1 MPQLIWWWL
10 ATSIVITAIQ
20 PAVIGILPL
29 ERGIYHARNRIAR
42 PPIWQDLSQ
51 VGGDGHQNNYHW
63 FSNQPNNIDWIQFSL
78 ITANQHRI
86 NSTIIPKI
94 YSFIISSCFFIEIAK
109 LQVYPIFRHTQMDGS
124 ENVGCLPISTKAST
138 FLPTKTANQQK
149 PECFLMEQATNMWI
163 WMLPKLEDFKNA
175 AR

>member
-29 ERGIYHARNRIAR
+29 ERGIYHAKKRIAR

-63 FSNQPNNIDWIQFSL
+63 FSNQPNNIDWIQFLL

-94 YSFIISSCFFIEIAK
+94 QRFIIMYHWNCQTASVSHFHTHPNGRVWKHWMLASINKIKSSTC
-109 LQVYPIFRHTQMDGS
+109 
-124 ENVGCLPISTKAST
+124 
-138 FLPTKTANQQK
+138 LPTKTTNQEK
-149 PECFLMEQATNMWI
+149 SECFLMEEATAMWI
-163 WMLPKLEDFKNA
+163 WMVSQV
-175 AR
+175 RRIQ